1 MVLLTNEKGGNH
13 AAQLGLFEFCEV
25 FFHVARPIAYQHRQV
40 DRIFGQAVFSFDLNH
55 PGLKAPQLKYIEIRA
70 SQQLHK
76 DAQKLMA

>member
-1 MVLLTNEKGGNH
+1 M
-13 AAQLGLFEFCEV
+13 GLFEFCEV
-25 FFHVARPIAYQHRQV
+25 FFDVARTIAYQHQQV

-55 PGLKAPQLKYIEIRA
+55 TGLMTPLLKYIKVGA